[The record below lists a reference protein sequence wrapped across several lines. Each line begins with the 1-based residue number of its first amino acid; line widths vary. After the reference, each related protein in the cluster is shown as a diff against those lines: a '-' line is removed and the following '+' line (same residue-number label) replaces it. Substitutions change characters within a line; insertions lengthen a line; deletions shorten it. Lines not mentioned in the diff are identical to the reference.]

1 MHLIVGLGNPG
12 KKHENN
18 RHNIGFMAIE
28 NIVQKHGLSSP
39 RSRFLAETYE
49 TIIGGN
55 KILLL
60 KPSTFMNE
68 SGKAVYQAANFYKVP
83 SEKIIIFHDEIDL
96 IAGKIKLKRGG
107 GHAGHNGLRS
117 IHNHLGS
124 SEFIRVRIGIG
135 HPGTKD
141 KVNSHVLGNFSAD
154 EKKWVEEKLNSLTQ
168 SLPSLICGNERDFMS
183 QVSGSDTRKSDKN
196 EAQNSADQ
204 IKINPKSQQ
213 KTSLMSAF
221 IKALSKKAK
230 K

>member
-12 KKHENN
+12 KKYEKN

-39 RSRFLAETYE
+39 RSRFQGETFE
-49 TIIGGN
+49 TVIDGN

-68 SGKAVYQAANFYKVP
+68 SGKAVYQAANFYKIP
-83 SEKIIIFHDEIDL
+83 PEKIIILHDEIDL

-107 GHAGHNGLRS
+107 GNAGHNGIRS
-117 IHNHLGS
+117 IHDHLGS
-124 SEFIRVRIGIG
+124 SDFIRVRIGIG
-135 HPGTKD
+135 HPGTKE

-154 EKKWVEEKLNSLTQ
+154 EKQWIEAKLKSLTQ
-168 SLPSLICGNERDFMS
+168 SLPSLVSGNDGDFMS
-183 QVSGSDTRKSDKN
+183 QVSGSYRDKSNKN
-196 EAQNSADQ
+196 EALNSSDQ
-204 IKINPKSQQ
+204 AKVKVESKQKS
-213 KTSLMSAF
+213 SLMNAF

>member
-117 IHNHLGS
+117 VSDHLRTRDYL
-124 SEFIRVRIGIG
+124 RVRIGVGRPPEG
-135 HPGTKD
+135 HSGAD
-141 KVNSHVLGNFSAD
+141 HVLRRPD
-154 EKKWVEEKLNSLTQ
+154 REE
-168 SLPSLICGNERDFMS
+168 
-183 QVSGSDTRKSDKN
+183 
-196 EAQNSADQ
+196 A
-204 IKINPKSQQ
+204 
-213 KTSLMSAF
+213 TSLARTVTEAAEAVESILCDGVDAAMGRYNAR
-221 IKALSKKAK
+221 A
-230 K
+230 

>member
-96 IAGKIKLKRGG
+96 IEETLKSDGIFEKNNWIES
-107 GHAGHNGLRS
+107 ARS
-117 IHNHLGS
+117 LMI
-124 SEFIRVRIGIG
+124 E
-135 HPGTKD
+135 
-141 KVNSHVLGNFSAD
+141 GNVD
-154 EKKWVEEKLNSLTQ
+154 TELKVEEELEKESK
-168 SLPSLICGNERDFMS
+168 EK
-183 QVSGSDTRKSDKN
+183 KSDK
-196 EAQNSADQ
+196 
-204 IKINPKSQQ
+204 
-213 KTSLMSAF
+213 T
-221 IKALSKKAK
+221 
-230 K
+230 